1 MSDDV
6 YDPARARRLER
17 DLADVAR
24 RILELSARGDLLAQA
39 GELLQRFGDLRS
51 ELFRYEVRVTYDT
64 PEIAESRRI
73 VRDAAEPAEGSG
85 DWANKPWT
93 PNGEEES
100 TW

>member
-17 DLADVAR
+17 DLAEVAR
-24 RILELSARGDLLAQA
+24 RILELSAGGDLLAHA

-73 VRDAAEPAEGSG
+73 AREAAERAESAS
-85 DWANKPWT
+85 DWPNKPWT
-93 PNGEEES
+93 PDGEEE
-100 TW
+100 